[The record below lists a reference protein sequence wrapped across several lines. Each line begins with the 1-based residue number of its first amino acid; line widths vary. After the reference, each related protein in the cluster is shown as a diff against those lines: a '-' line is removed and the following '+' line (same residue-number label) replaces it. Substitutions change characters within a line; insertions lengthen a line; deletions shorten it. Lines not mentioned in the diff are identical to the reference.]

1 MAFLD
6 FLSGKIK
13 CPNCG
18 RDGAKKS
25 GDGFK
30 CPNPHCKWF
39 DSELAPGSGQHQVMT
54 PSGTTVEY
62 SSSSSS
68 GRTFESASGGS
79 VAISYLNFKGEL
91 KTFNVEAGSAVRK
104 KNHWSVKTS
113 PRSCRIA
120 LSRDRIQNL
129 SEVEAA
135 FPQRV
140 APGQAPPTPRER
152 QVLAY
157 HKKYKTTSPLY
168 EEIRAKYP
176 NW

>member
-25 GDGFK
+25 GDGYK
-30 CPNPHCKWF
+30 CPNPNCKWF
-39 DSELAPGSGQHQVMT
+39 DASLGQKEVVRTMRNPQTGEPMRVTTYQSVFT
-54 PSGTTVEY
+54 PA
-62 SSSSSS
+62 
-68 GRTFESASGGS
+68 RTI
-79 VAISYLNFKGEL
+79 AITYRNFKGEL
-91 KTFNVEAGSAVRK
+91 KTFDADPESAVHK
-104 KNHWSVKTS
+104 KNHWSVKIS
-113 PRSCRIA
+113 PSGCRIA

-129 SEVEAA
+129 SEVEASL
-135 FPQRV
+135 PQRL

-152 QVLAY
+152 QVLGY
-157 HKKYKTTSPLY
+157 HKKYKTTSRLY

>member
-25 GDGFK
+25 GDRYK

-39 DSELAPGSGQHQVMT
+39 DSALAPDATIPLVMT
-54 PSGTTVEY
+54 PMGPAVK
-62 SSSSSS
+62 
-68 GRTFESASGGS
+68 SASGRS
-79 VAISYLNFKGEL
+79 IAISYRNFEGEL
-91 KTFNVEAGSAVRK
+91 KTFDVDPESIIPR
-104 KNHWSVKTS
+104 KNHLSVKIMDS
-113 PRSCRIA
+113 PCRIA

-135 FPQRV
+135 LPQRI
-140 APGQAPPTPRER
+140 APGQVIPTTRER
-152 QVLAY
+152 QVLGY

-168 EEIRAKYP
+168 EEIRAKFP

>member
-25 GDGFK
+25 GDGYK
-30 CPNPHCKWF
+30 CTNPHCKWF
-39 DSELAPGSGQHQVMT
+39 DPEFAPGGAERQVMT
-54 PSGTTVEY
+54 PTGTTVEH
-62 SSSSSS
+62 
-68 GRTFESASGGS
+68 ASGGS
-79 VAISYLNFKGEL
+79 VAIRYLNFKGEM
-91 KTFNVEAGSAVRK
+91 KTFNVDPESAVRK

-113 PRSCRIA
+113 SRAPRIA

-129 SEVEAA
+129 SEVEASL
-135 FPQRV
+135 PQRV
-140 APGQAPPTPRER
+140 APGQVPPTPRER
-152 QVLAY
+152 QVLGY

>member
-18 RDGAKKS
+18 REGAKKS
-25 GDGFK
+25 GDGYK

-39 DSELAPGSGQHQVMT
+39 DSALAPGASSQQVMT
-54 PSGTTVEY
+54 PSGMTVK
-62 SSSSSS
+62 
-68 GRTFESASGGS
+68 SASGRSIG
-79 VAISYLNFKGEL
+79 ISYRSFKGEL
-91 KTFNVEAGSAVRK
+91 MTFDVDPESVMRK
-104 KNHWSVKTS
+104 KNHLSVKTS
-113 PRSCRIA
+113 SSRSRIA
-120 LSRDRIQNL
+120 LLVDRIQNL

-135 FPQRV
+135 LPQRV
-140 APGQAPPTPRER
+140 APGQAYPTARER
-152 QVLAY
+152 QVLGY
-157 HKKYKTTSPLY
+157 HKKYKTASPLY